1 MNPNND
7 HQSKPIYAVADYFLE
22 DGLVAPLDAGFAFFE
37 AGLTVFVVDLDLDL
51 AAAAFAAV
59 FLASFF
65 ALVVFFVD
73 GFFAAVVFLVDAGAF
88 FGAATGFFVVAA
100 LFVVVL
106 DLPRAAFFVGVA
118 LAASVVLPFLEGGW
132 AFSLASVATLE
143 RLGASLTLPDGPLG
157 KTNVSFS
164 APRVSARLS

>member
-1 MNPNND
+1 
-7 HQSKPIYAVADYFLE
+7 VLE
-22 DGLVAPLDAGFAFFE
+22 PSAHAE
-37 AGLTVFVVDLDLDL
+37 KL
-51 AAAAFAAV
+51 A

-73 GFFAAVVFLVDAGAF
+73 GFFAAVVFLVAAGAF

-132 AFSLASVATLE
+132 AFCQ
-143 RLGASLTLPDGPLG
+143 RLNNPPQKRKG
-157 KTNVSFS
+157 
-164 APRVSARLS
+164 